1 MDTTGWELGSD
12 IGGRHGLHRDDGA
25 TRDRLRVAK
34 KLLPGQPGSLK
45 LTRKYGVAL
54 VCVRYRHDAQG
65 LSRYTT
71 VELIVDRVPV
81 VPRVERV
88 VGVRVHYEEA
98 ALQGAVK
105 ANGAKWDKAAKLW
118 RMPRRVAVKLGLQSR
133 IVEK

>member
-1 MDTTGWELGSD
+1 MPARHAQSPPLVVANARHSPSYGCACAPRSGAF
-12 IGGRHGLHRDDGA
+12 GRAARARPKNSH
-25 TRDRLRVAK
+25 T
-34 KLLPGQPGSLK
+34 
-45 LTRKYGVAL
+45 
-54 VCVRYRHDAQG
+54 

-118 RMPRRVAVKLGLQSR
+118 RMPHRVAVKLGLQSR